1 MRLSLVIPAYNEAA
15 RIGPTL
21 EQARDYL
28 RRRTDGAAEIIVVD
42 DGSTDGTAEVVRRF
56 ASGDGPAVR
65 LHAFPE
71 NRGKGAAVREGMLRQ
86 ATGDFR
92 FFTDADG
99 STPVEEMDACG
110 ALFAGEADIVIGSR
124 ALPESRIEIHQAW
137 HRERLGRVFN
147 TLLRAV
153 RLTRFKDT
161 QCGFKGF
168 TAAAAERCFSRQ
180 TLDGFSFDVEVLFIA
195 GLHGLRVREVPV
207 VWRNSPQSRVNAC
220 SDSMRMFRDA
230 LRVRINAGAG
240 RYR

>member
-28 RRRTDGAAEIIVVD
+28 RRHDGGAEIIVVD
-42 DGSTDGTAEVVRRF
+42 DGSTDGTADVVRRF
-56 ASGDGPAVR
+56 ESADGPAVR
-65 LHAFPE
+65 LHVFPE

-86 ATGDFR
+86 AAGDFR

-99 STPVEEMDACG
+99 STPVEEMEKCG
-110 ALFAGEADIVIGSR
+110 ALFGGEADIVIGSR

-137 HRERLGRVFN
+137 HRERMGRMFN
-147 TLLRAV
+147 TLLRTV
-153 RLTRFKDT
+153 RLTRFRDT

-168 TAAAAERCFSRQ
+168 TADAAERCFSRQ

-195 GLHGLRVREVPV
+195 GLQGLRVREVPV
-207 VWRNSPQSRVNAC
+207 VWRNSPQSRVHAC
-220 SDSMRMFRDA
+220 TDSTRMFRDA
-230 LRVRINAGAG
+230 LRIRLNAGAG